1 MKGVLAQTG
10 QHGPVCEDFKF
21 YSRETGEVYFMLSR
35 KFALANLHGNE
46 TNLVIDKL
54 GVAVADGCSA
64 ARAMLRYQFVR
75 YNTLTPLR

>member
-1 MKGVLAQTG
+1 MKGVLGRTG
-10 QHGPVCEDFKF
+10 QYGPVCEDFKF
-21 YSRETGEVYFMLSR
+21 CSRETGEVYFMLSR